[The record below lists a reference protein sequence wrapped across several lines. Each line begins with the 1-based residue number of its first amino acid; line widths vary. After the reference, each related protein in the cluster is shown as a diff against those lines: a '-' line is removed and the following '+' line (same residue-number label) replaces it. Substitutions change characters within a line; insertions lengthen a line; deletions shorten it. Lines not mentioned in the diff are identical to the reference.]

1 VTATTTSGL
10 VYYVEVDGVGYGS
23 GAETGYSDYGSRG
36 EYRILVAGEPLL
48 TLSQGTPTISGT
60 GVFGTSLTGSTGT
73 WTEGSSLS
81 SEWYRNGVA
90 TGDTDSTY
98 DILASDVGKSITYRT
113 TGAKDGYA
121 TATASS
127 SGVTVTAATLPS
139 TGTPSISG
147 TGAVG
152 TTLTGSTGDWPD
164 GVTFATQWM
173 RNGSSAS
180 DTDSSYTVQGSDLG
194 REMVFRVVAS
204 KPGYTSVT
212 ANSTGVTVTAGT
224 ISPTGTPTISGTAA
238 VGTTLTGSNGTW
250 ASGLTYATQWY
261 RNGSLVGTGS
271 SYGLTSSDFGQPIV
285 FRVVGSRTGYTS
297 VTADSASVTVIA
309 GTITPTTTPTIS
321 GTATVKKTLTA
332 RTTGWMTGLTY
343 SYQWLRNGVDIPNA
357 TRSTY
362 KLAKADGKKKISVRV
377 TAERVGYNNVT
388 LTSGQ
393 TRAVKR

>member
-1 VTATTTSGL
+1 
-10 VYYVEVDGVGYGS
+10 
-23 GAETGYSDYGSRG
+23 
-36 EYRILVAGEPLL
+36 L
-48 TLSQGTPTISGT
+48 TLSQGTPAISGT

-73 WTEGSSLS
+73 WTEGASLS
-81 SEWYRNGVA
+81 SEWYRNGAA

-113 TGAKDGYA
+113 TGTKDGYA
-121 TATASS
+121 TATATS
-127 SGVTVTAATLPS
+127 SGKTVTAATLPS

-152 TTLTGSTGDWPD
+152 TTLTGSTGDWPE
-164 GVTFATQWM
+164 GVTLATQWM

-180 DTDSSYTVQGSDLG
+180 DTDSSYTILGSDLG
-194 REMVFRVVAS
+194 REMIFRVVAS
-204 KPGYTSVT
+204 KTGYTPVT

-224 ISPTGTPTISGTAA
+224 ISPTGTPTISGSAV

-261 RNGSLVGTGS
+261 RDGSLVGTGS
-271 SYGLTSSDFGQPIV
+271 SYSLTFSDFGKTV
-285 FRVVGSRTGYTS
+285 FYRVVASRTGYTS
-297 VTADSASVTVIA
+297 ETADSESRTVVL
-309 GTITPTTTPTIS
+309 GTITPTATPTIS

-332 RTTGWMTGLTY
+332 KTTGWMTGLTF
-343 SYQWLRNGVDIPNA
+343 SYQWLRNGVNISNA

-377 TAERVGYNNVT
+377 TARREGYTSET
-388 LTSGQ
+388 LTSAL